1 MSRLFRSALIPLL
14 AIVAVVWLASNTLMS
29 KPSHA
34 SSTITTYSQLIDAV
48 KSGNPKIA
56 KVEFNPSKRS
66 ITATESNNTTT
77 ITVHYPTDQSATQFE
92 DLLQTKN
99 IQFDS

>member
-34 SSTITTYSQLIDAV
+34 APGIQYYSQLIDAV
-48 KSGNPKIA
+48 KAGSPKF
-56 KVEFNPSKRS
+56 KLVVFNPSKRS
-66 ITATESNNTTT
+66 LTAR
-77 ITVHYPTDQSATQFE
+77 
-92 DLLQTKN
+92 
-99 IQFDS
+99 